1 MQQSAAEVPFQWI
14 VEQSLAGIYVIQDEV
29 FAYVNPTFLRMLGK
43 TEAAVVGHG
52 IEAIAAPDEARKILD
67 NVRRRID
74 GEIDQLR
81 YVVALTHEDGRGVFM
96 EVDAARMT
104 YRGRPAVVGIGLDV
118 TEQVRRSRELERSRA
133 ELVELTAYINTVRE
147 VQRAKF
153 SRELHDELGGMLG
166 SLKMDI
172 TRLRRRTELPEAR
185 AIIDDMAVVTR
196 EAIATVRRISDDLR
210 PGVLDHLGLLEAI
223 RGKLLTFQKRHDIA
237 CVLEPDEL
245 PVELPQEQA
254 TAIYRIFQAALTNVG
269 EHAGAT
275 GVSVSLSYQDGMLS
289 LSIEDNGVGIDATT
303 PRCGAMGLLGMSE
316 RAREMGGELTV
327 EPVSPRG
334 TRVAL
339 RVPVASA

>member
-1 MQQSAAEVPFQWI
+1 MSESAELPFQWI

-29 FAYVNPTFLRMLGK
+29 FVYVNPTFLHMLGK
-43 TEAAVVGHG
+43 TEDAVVGHG
-52 IEAIAAPDEARKILD
+52 IEAIAEPDEARKILD

-81 YVVALTHEDGRGVFM
+81 YVVALTHEDGHGVFM
-96 EVDAARMT
+96 EVDAARMR

-118 TEQVRRSRELERSRA
+118 TEQIGRARELERSRA

-153 SRELHDELGGMLG
+153 ARELHDELGGMLG

-172 TRLRRRTELPEAR
+172 SRLRRRTDTPEGLL
-185 AIIDDMAVVTR
+185 IIDDMASVTR

-210 PGVLDHLGLLEAI
+210 PGVLDHLGLFEAI
-223 RGKLLTFQKRHDIA
+223 RSKLLDFQKRHDIA

-245 PVELPQEQA
+245 LVDLPQAQA
-254 TAIYRIFQAALTNVG
+254 TAIYRIFQVALTNVG
-269 EHAGAT
+269 EHARAT
-275 GVSVSLSYQDGMLS
+275 EVSVSLVAADGVLN

-303 PRCGAMGLLGMSE
+303 PRRGAMGLLGMSE
-316 RAREMGGELTV
+316 RAREMGGVLMV
-327 EPVSPRG
+327 EAVAPQG

-339 RVPVASA
+339 SVPVGRE